1 MLQSKFESASF
12 SRSSRRE
19 EALINSRPNHPVSLV
34 VQPIQPIEENSPSPE
49 TANVCKGSW
58 RAISGISAL
67 ARQFAAIAFVFLAS
81 FAISNAGTLS
91 LPQVDSYNVRVGTET
106 FAGMYGPFTTNTL
119 LVETAEAMT
128 NMGSDIIKLYM
139 GSNTSGQEGIPLPP
153 NVTNLLTL
161 ARDEPSYHRV
171 FDMPFRHII
180 AWAYP
185 LENSDAWWQS
195 GYNATK
201 GAKDYQEMYALTQ
214 YLLTNYNN
222 SGKTFYLGHW
232 EGDGYLSVNDWSTN
246 PPAITIQGM
255 IGWLNNRQKAV
266 DDAKA
271 ATTYS
276 NVWVYNYAECN
287 RVRDAMLNNSNNNER
302 VINCVVPYVT
312 NLDYLSYSSYDAQ
325 NLSSANLYATLN
337 YMESMLPTNK
347 TAVDPGCRMWIGEYG
362 WGTQSTDA
370 QEPLIRA
377 YMQRLMN
384 WNYNGNCLPF
394 IVMWEMYSNYNP
406 NGGTNFCL
414 INYLDQKVPGWYLH
428 NYFIND
434 AKMLVAQFY
443 QTNGRLP
450 TDTEFTSMVSPMLNA
465 PLSAPVPVTVANA
478 GATASTNNTAVVSGT
493 VTQGVYGENDATIWV
508 YYGTQ
513 DGGTTFGNW
522 QHAQYVG
529 VNTNFNPATLTTT
542 LSSLSP
548 GTNYFYRFY
557 AQTLNTNA
565 WAPASSAFSTVTIN
579 PAAYGS
585 SMKVFFSGY
594 AKGETLTNFPGLVNL
609 STKLS
614 GFSYDQFASPS
625 GGDLRFADE
634 SGITPLPY
642 EIDQWNTNGVSS
654 VWVNVPL
661 LSTSNDFVW
670 AYWGNPLATNPPA
683 YTTNGATWPNYDLV
697 WHLEQSGFPYA
708 DSTLN
713 DPALDGVAPAQTAG
727 IVGEGQQFNGSST
740 FLDAGPVNLNSA
752 FTLSAWVNM
761 SFGAYSCQ
769 DIWANQPGGFGSA
782 GFSLFVNKY
791 NTTNGAVLLDTG
803 DGSNGSEISTTT
815 NLVTTGKWHLV
826 TAAVNRS
833 AATAAFYV
841 DGTPEPIV
849 SGGPGLVSDFVN
861 NANLNFGRF
870 TNSALYFTGAMDEAR
885 IYGGIEDSNWVWA
898 SWATVAANSALESYS
913 TVSRSAPSLSV
924 SLTGGSPSF
933 VWPAS
938 GVGYSLYTATNLTPP
953 ISWVPCDSQPVWTNN
968 QWQISLPPDNAA
980 VRFYRLQSQ

>member
-1 MLQSKFESASF
+1 MPHKNEIASF
-12 SRSSRRE
+12 LRSSRCK
-19 EALINSRPNHPVSLV
+19 EALTNLRFAFPAASLAQHL
-34 VQPIQPIEENSPSPE
+34 QPSAEPKPIS
-49 TANVCKGSW
+49 TFFRQCLLLL
-58 RAISGISAL
+58 AL
-67 ARQFAAIAFVFLAS
+67 LAS
-81 FAISNAGTLS
+81 VTAATAATLS
-91 LPQVDSYNVRVGTET
+91 NPQVNAYNVRVGTET

-139 GSNTSGQEGIPLPP
+139 GTDTSGQEGIDLTS
-153 NVTNLLTL
+153 NITNLLTL
-161 ARDEPSYHRV
+161 ARDEPSYHKV
-171 FDMPFRHII
+171 FDMPFRHIV

-185 LENSDAWWQS
+185 FENSDAWWQS

-232 EGDGYLSVNDWSTN
+232 EGDGYLEINGWTTN
-246 PPAITIQGM
+246 PPPSYIPGM

-287 RVRDAMLNNSNNNER
+287 RVRDAMLNNSNNNQR

-347 TAVDPGCRMWIGEYG
+347 AATVPGCRMWIGEYG
-362 WGTQSTDA
+362 WGADSTTA

-384 WNYNGNCLPF
+384 WNFNGECLPF
-394 IVMWEMYSNYNP
+394 IIMWEMYSNFNA

-414 INYLDQKVPGWYLH
+414 VNYLDQKVPGWYLH

-443 QTNGRLP
+443 QSNGRLP
-450 TDTEFTSMVSPMLNA
+450 TDTEFTSMVSPLFNA
-465 PLSAPVPVTVANA
+465 PLSAPIPLMAVNNSARLVT
-478 GATASTNNTAVVSGT
+478 NTSVSVSGT
-493 VTQGVYGENDATIWV
+493 VTQGIYGDSQATVWV

-513 DGGTTFGNW
+513 DGGTTYSAW

-529 VNTNFNPATLTTT
+529 VNTNFNPATFTTALSGLT
-542 LSSLSP
+542 P
-548 GTNYFYRFY
+548 QTNYFFRFY
-557 AQTLNTNA
+557 AQTLTTNT
-565 WAPASSAFSTVTIN
+565 WAPVSSGFSTMTIN
-579 PAAYGS
+579 PPDYGS

-594 AKGETLTNFPGLVNL
+594 NRGETLVDFPVLVNL
-609 STKLS
+609 STNLP
-614 GFSYDQFASPS
+614 GFSYQQFASPS

-634 SGITPLPY
+634 SGLTPLPY
-642 EIDQWNTNGVSS
+642 EVDQWNTNGVSS
-654 VWVNVPL
+654 VWVNVPA
-661 LSTSNDFVW
+661 LSTTNDFVW

-683 YTTNGATWPNYDLV
+683 YTTNGAAWPNYDLV

-713 DPALDGVAPAQTAG
+713 YPALDGVASVQTGG
-727 IVGEGQQFNGSST
+727 IVGEGQEFNGATT
-740 FLDAGPVNLNSA
+740 FLDAGTVANLNNA
-752 FTLSAWVNM
+752 FTLSAWVNI
-761 SFGAYSCQ
+761 SPAANNIQ
-769 DIWANQPGGFGSA
+769 TIWANQQGGFGSA
-782 GFSLFVNKY
+782 GFSLFVNSYK
-791 NTTNGAVLLDTG
+791 TANGAVLLDTG
-803 DGSNGSEISTTT
+803 DGSSGSEISTAAGA
-815 NLVTTGKWHLV
+815 VGFGKWHLV
-826 TAAVNRS
+826 TAAINRS
-833 AATAAFYV
+833 AATASFYV
-841 DGTPEPIV
+841 DGVPQPIV

-861 NANLNFGRF
+861 NADLNFGRF
-870 TNSALYFTGAMDEAR
+870 TNNTLYFAGAIDEGR
-885 IYGGIEDSNWVWA
+885 IYAGVEDSNWAWA
-898 SWATVAANSALESYS
+898 DYLTVASNSVLESYS
-913 TVSRSAPSLSV
+913 TVARSAPSLLV
-924 SLTGGSPSF
+924 NIAGGNAGF
-933 VWPAS
+933 IWPAS
-938 GVGYSLYTATNLTPP
+938 GVGYALYSATNLVPP
-953 ISWVPCDSQPVWTNN
+953 VSWSPAAGQAVWTNN
-968 QWQISLPPDNAA
+968 EWQISLPPDNTGA
-980 VRFYRLQSQ
+980 RYYRLQSQ